1 MVVFLPLILAY
12 VIPAAPSEGSR
23 VLCGNNSETRLY
35 IDAGQ
40 EPMDVYGLENETL
53 ALFPSKDMVKGVPA
67 WNVSWY
73 LKDLTKYMK
82 EVYKK
87 LLVTFNNN
95 EVNTMQVRYSI
106 RKSEKTYRSKRIT
119 LYVGKLPIISLPNI
133 TSTTLNMFEND
144 TVTFCFT
151 LSGSPQPHISLFH
164 SLGEDMTVVNKTR
177 YMTKGDCLIVRMVRQ
192 QDTGTW
198 TIKATNC
205 FGSSNLSFSLN
216 VSSHP
221 NLPKD

>member
-1 MVVFLPLILAY
+1 
-12 VIPAAPSEGSR
+12 
-23 VLCGNNSETRLY
+23 
-35 IDAGQ
+35 
-40 EPMDVYGLENETL
+40 
-53 ALFPSKDMVKGVPA
+53 
-67 WNVSWY
+67 
-73 LKDLTKYMK
+73 
-82 EVYKK
+82 
-87 LLVTFNNN
+87 
-95 EVNTMQVRYSI
+95 
-106 RKSEKTYRSKRIT
+106 
-119 LYVGKLPIISLPNI
+119 
-133 TSTTLNMFEND
+133 MFEND